1 MRKLEGFDRRAFL
14 KAAGAVGAG
23 VLVGSRAGSPG
34 GPR

>member
-1 MRKLEGFDRRAFL
+1 MRKLEGLDRRAVL
-14 KAAGAVGAG
+14 KAVGAFGAG